1 MKIIGIN
8 SSPIKGSNTEAALKA
23 VLEGARSRGAAVE
36 LVRLYDLDVAPCDGC
51 DACLSGGGCVIDD
64 EGKAL
69 MERVEAAQA
78 VVFATPIYW
87 YAVSGV
93 LKNLIDRTYYAYH
106 HKAMAGKRVVALMVQ
121 HSSGADEA
129 LSLFKHWVAD
139 QGCVSLEPVTIN
151 TESRQG
157 VVAGDAGLLRRL
169 HELGERL
176 AS

>member
-8 SSPIKGSNTEAALKA
+8 SSPIRGGNTETALEA
-23 VLEGARSRGAAVE
+23 VLEGARGRGAAVE

-51 DACLSGGGCVIDD
+51 DACVAGGGCVIDD

-69 MERVEAAQA
+69 MERAEAAQA
-78 VVFATPIYW
+78 IVFGTPIYW
-87 YAVSGV
+87 YTVSGV

-106 HKAMAGKRVVALMVQ
+106 HKAMAGKRVAALMVQ

-139 QGCVSLEPVTIN
+139 QECALLESVTID
-151 TESRQG
+151 TESRPG
-157 VVAGDAGLLRRL
+157 VVAGDAAFLRRL
-169 HELGERL
+169 QALGERL

>member
-1 MKIIGIN
+1 MKIIGIS
-8 SSPIKGSNTEAALKA
+8 SSPVKGGNTETALKA
-23 VLEGARSRGAAVE
+23 VLEKARERGAQVE
-36 LVRLYDLDVAPCDGC
+36 LVRLYELDVAPCDGC
-51 DACLSGGGCVIDD
+51 DACVSGGGCVIDD

-69 MERVEAAQA
+69 MERAEAAQA
-78 VVFATPIYW
+78 IVFGTPIYW
-87 YAVSGV
+87 YTVSGV

-129 LSLFKHWVAD
+129 LSLFKHWVGD
-139 QGCVSLEPVTIN
+139 QECASLETITIN
-151 TESRQG
+151 TENRPG